1 MNNKE
6 KNLIDLIS
14 DENSNWKEKAEYRR
28 ANKKWLDKSA
38 VIALIILNHLKE
50 KGISQKQ
57 LAEMINVTPQYINK
71 IVKGNE
77 NLSLDTITKLEEA
90 LGITLIEVANMK
102 SIVSI
107 EKRDEFGIVL
117 NNSENPEFSQILTS
131 YN

>member
-1 MNNKE
+1 MNNNE

-28 ANKKWLDKSA
+28 ANKRWLDKSA

-50 KGISQKQ
+50 KGINQKQ
-57 LAEMINVTPQYINK
+57 LAAMINVTPQYINK
-71 IVKGNE
+71 IVKGKE

-90 LGITLIEVANMK
+90 LGITLIEVISMK
-102 SIVSI
+102 NIASI

-117 NNSENPEFSQILTS
+117 NNSVNPEFSQILTS